1 MTLGVPPTLR
11 TNTDAGTALRRLAWA
26 VVESSEELIMRIKT
40 ICQRN
45 PVTVRR
51 SEELLKAAQLMRE
64 KHIGYLVVV
73 EPDAT
78 DGSQRPIGVL
88 TDRDIVITV
97 VARETDPRSLR
108 VEDIMTRQPVTAST
122 ADSVDKALQDM
133 RRVGV
138 RRLPVVG
145 PRGELVGIISLDD
158 VISVLAGELQNVAC
172 SIRNEQVIEGTLRL

>member
-1 MTLGVPPTLR
+1 M
-11 TNTDAGTALRRLAWA
+11 N
-26 VVESSEELIMRIKT
+26 IKN
-40 ICQRN
+40 ICQKN

-51 SEELLKAAQLMRE
+51 SDELVKAAQLMRE

-73 EPDAT
+73 EPDVA

-97 VARETDPRSLR
+97 IARETDPRSLR
-108 VEDIMTRQPVTAST
+108 VEDIMTRQPVIAST
-122 ADSVDKALQDM
+122 ADSIDKALRDM

-145 PRGELVGIISLDD
+145 LRGELVGILSMDD
-158 VISVLAGELQNVAC
+158 VLDVLAGELQNVAG
-172 SIRNEQVIEGTLRL
+172 SIRNEQVIEGTLRP

>member
-1 MTLGVPPTLR
+1 MVL
-11 TNTDAGTALRRLAWA
+11 
-26 VVESSEELIMRIKT
+26 VETSEDLIMNIKN
-40 ICQRN
+40 ICQKN

-51 SEELLKAAQLMRE
+51 SDDLLKAAQLMRE

-73 EPDAT
+73 EPDVA
-78 DGSQRPIGVL
+78 DGPQRPIGVL

-108 VEDIMTRQPVTAST
+108 VEDIMTRQPVTASS
-122 ADSVDKALQDM
+122 ADSIDKALQEM

-145 PRGELVGIISLDD
+145 PRGELVGILSLDD
-158 VISVLAGELQNVAC
+158 VLEVLAGELQNVAG
-172 SIRNEQVIEGTLRL
+172 SIRNEQVIEGTLRS

>member
-1 MTLGVPPTLR
+1 MNIR
-11 TNTDAGTALRRLAWA
+11 
-26 VVESSEELIMRIKT
+26 K

-51 SEELLKAAQLMRE
+51 SDELIKAAQLMRE

-73 EPDAT
+73 EPEA
-78 DGSQRPIGVL
+78 DGSQRPVGVL

-97 VARETDPRSLR
+97 VARETDPHSLR
-108 VEDIMTRQPVTAST
+108 VEDIMTQQPVTAST
-122 ADSVDKALQDM
+122 SDSIDKTLRDM

-145 PRGELVGIISLDD
+145 PRGELVGILSLDD
-158 VISVLAGELQNVAC
+158 VLDVLAGELQNVAG
-172 SIRNEQVIEGTLRL
+172 SIRNEQVIEGTLRP

>member
-1 MTLGVPPTLR
+1 VNIR
-11 TNTDAGTALRRLAWA
+11 NIYR
-26 VVESSEELIMRIKT
+26 
-40 ICQRN
+40 RN

-51 SEELLKAAQLMRE
+51 SDELIKAAQLMRE

-73 EPDAT
+73 EPDVV
-78 DGSQRPIGVL
+78 DGSERPVGVL

-108 VEDIMTRQPVTAST
+108 VGDLMTEKPVTAST
-122 ADSVDKALQDM
+122 ADSIDKALHDM

-145 PRGELVGIISLDD
+145 PGGELVGILSLDD
-158 VISVLAGELQNVAC
+158 VLDALAGELQNVAG
-172 SIRNEQVIEGTLRL
+172 SIRNEQVIEGTLRP

>member
-1 MTLGVPPTLR
+1 VKIG
-11 TNTDAGTALRRLAWA
+11 N
-26 VVESSEELIMRIKT
+26 
-40 ICQRN
+40 ICQKD

-51 SEELLKAAQLMRE
+51 SDELIRAAQLMRE

-73 EPDAT
+73 EADVA

-88 TDRDIVITV
+88 TDRDIVTTV

-108 VEDIMTRQPVTAST
+108 VGDIMTQQPVTASI
-122 ADSVDKALQDM
+122 ADSIDKALREM

-145 PRGELVGIISLDD
+145 QRGELVGILSLDD
-158 VISVLAGELQNVAC
+158 VLDVLAGELQNVAG
-172 SIRNEQVIEGTLRL
+172 SIRNEQVIEGTLRP

>member
-1 MTLGVPPTLR
+1 MV
-11 TNTDAGTALRRLAWA
+11 
-26 VVESSEELIMRIKT
+26 VVESSEDLIMNIKN
-40 ICQRN
+40 ICQKN

-51 SEELLKAAQLMRE
+51 SDDLLKAAQLMRE

-73 EPDAT
+73 EPDVAH
-78 DGSQRPIGVL
+78 GAQRPIGVL

-122 ADSVDKALQDM
+122 ADSIDKALQDM

-145 PRGELVGIISLDD
+145 PRGELVGILSLDD
-158 VISVLAGELQNVAC
+158 VLEVLAGELQNVAG
-172 SIRNEQVIEGTLRL
+172 SIRNEQVIEGTLRS